1 MHHSS
6 YSTALFRYFA
16 EGLYGIKYGTVP
28 LSGPWRAPQHLRVP
42 RSTFTSRTH
51 ASQTPSSFSP
61 SIINPSSS
69 INGSYLLPVTS
80 NTAPDFTTSPST
92 GSGPKRLKKPRWR
105 NRATDN
111 LSQVIDSSCSEK
123 SRERISREGD
133 SNEPLDS
140 EVLVIRRSRTL
151 GQRLSTKSYSV
162 EPSQSSEK
170 LLTRKEKSPREVLDA
185 KPQNLRT
192 GAGVT
197 EQTKRSYTG
206 SKEDGA
212 MTPRE
217 REDWQIQKE
226 ALKQKFGSDGWNP
239 RKRLSP
245 DALEGIRSLHA
256 QYPDTYTTP
265 VLAEHFKVSPEAIRR
280 ILRSKWKPSEEEEED
295 RRRRW
300 DKRGESIWSS
310 MVELG
315 IKPPKKWREMGV
327 GRRVHDGENRPKRR
341 SETSFDPVNQNPI
354 SQPDR
359 ISRRVLRSLSHRI
372 V

>member
-1 MHHSS
+1 MES
-6 YSTALFRYFA
+6 YS
-16 EGLYGIKYGTVP
+16 
-28 LSGPWRAPQHLRVP
+28 
-42 RSTFTSRTH
+42 
-51 ASQTPSSFSP
+51 
-61 SIINPSSS
+61 
-69 INGSYLLPVTS
+69 
-80 NTAPDFTTSPST
+80 
-92 GSGPKRLKKPRWR
+92 
-105 NRATDN
+105 
-111 LSQVIDSSCSEK
+111 
-123 SRERISREGD
+123 
-133 SNEPLDS
+133 NELLDS
-140 EVLVIRRSRTL
+140 EVPVTRRSSKM
-151 GQRLSTKSYSV
+151 GQRLSTKSYLV

-170 LLTRKEKSPREVLDA
+170 LWTRRKKAPREALDA
-185 KPQNLRT
+185 KSQNLRT
-192 GAGVT
+192 GARGA
-197 EQTKRSYTG
+197 EQTKGPYAG

-265 VLAEHFKVSPEAIRR
+265 VLAEYFKVSSEAIRR
-280 ILRSKWKPSEEEEED
+280 ILRSKWKPNEDEEED

-327 GRRVHDGENRPKRR
+327 GKRVHDGENRPKRR
-341 SETSFDPVNQNPI
+341 SETSLDPVNQNPI
-354 SQPDR
+354 SQPDK
-359 ISRRVLRSLSHRI
+359 ISRRALRSLSERI